1 MDNFLSDTVCI
12 MKWCEHRP
20 DDFKGW
26 CLPAQNQPGLRDC
39 ETDWGSRRSRVH
51 TGESDRACDSKNKC
65 WNCVHKCT
73 GRKKQYGY
81 FGVLLLVNL
90 GLCAWLHVQARKH
103 MPMPACVLRRLSCT
117 ILLDAKNAWER
128 IGREQGERMEWHE

>member
-73 GRKKQYGY
+73 GRKKTVWIFLGITACE
-81 FGVLLLVNL
+81 FGIVCLAACTSKKAHAHAS
-90 GLCAWLHVQARKH
+90 LCVEEIKLHNSVG
-103 MPMPACVLRRLSCT
+103 C
-117 ILLDAKNAWER
+117 
-128 IGREQGERMEWHE
+128 

>member
-39 ETDWGSRRSRVH
+39 ETDWGSRRSRVQVKV
-51 TGESDRACDSKNKC
+51 TVLVIQRTDAGT
-65 WNCVHKCT
+65 VCT
-73 GRKKQYGY
+73 NAQGRKKQYEY
-81 FGVLLLVNL
+81 F
-90 GLCAWLHVQARKH
+90 WL
-103 MPMPACVLRRLSCT
+103 
-117 ILLDAKNAWER
+117 
-128 IGREQGERMEWHE
+128 